1 MSDLLRRSAV
11 LGIAIAALCSPIR
24 SPEHQVL
31 SALPDS
37 PSLHEL
43 DLSSSADSTAD
54 PLQFSP
60 AELEQLERRFG
71 VHGPQHQLAQL
82 VTRGMDRIEPVRNNT
97 LSQLRQLKPVIL
109 RQCRLQEVNP
119 MLVTAILFDEIQ
131 HSKPGEGL
139 PFIAH
144 SGLVRTLGPAQLGIT
159 ELIHQNRLPEQ
170 PSVLEVKWARNQL
183 LNPAFN
189 VEVLVGKIHRL
200 KGELGLR
207 TDQPLNASRS
217 VDDAKAIATL
227 TYLHNGKLDYPQRVL
242 SYMQDPALHGL
253 IYSSRRSRLTT
264 LI

>member
-24 SPEHQVL
+24 SPEHQTL
-31 SALPDS
+31 SGIPDNVFAG
-37 PSLHEL
+37 EI
-43 DLSSSADSTAD
+43 DLASAAEATTD
-54 PLQFSP
+54 PLHFSQD
-60 AELEQLERRFG
+60 ELKLLERRFG
-71 VHGPQHQLAQL
+71 VHGPQHRLAQL
-82 VTRGMDRIEPVRNNT
+82 VTSGVDRIEPVRSNT
-97 LSQLRQLKPVIL
+97 LAQLRQLKPVIL
-109 RQCRLQEVNP
+109 RQSRLQRVNP
-119 MLVTAILFDEIQ
+119 MLVTVILFDEIQ

-159 ELIHQNRLPEQ
+159 ELIHQQRLRER
-170 PSVLEVKWARNQL
+170 PSALEVRWARNQL

-200 KGELGLR
+200 KGELELR

-217 VDDAKAIATL
+217 IDDAKAIATL
-227 TYLHNGKLDYPQRVL
+227 AYLHNGKLDYPTRVL